1 MKEHFKIIHLTIKVF
16 DGKVELSYQD
26 FVYSGKTYQAD
37 AMANEEILNNDDDD
51 LITYINSFAIP
62 PMEEEENILK
72 RSYNSMSDVPKEKK
86 HKVDFK
92 IESPYLDMT
101 SKRNMLLQMADM
113 KKEIDE
119 LKQLLSGLKDKIDT
133 INSMK
138 TYRKNSVMGQLEI
151 IKELLINM
159 QK

>member
-1 MKEHFKIIHLTIKVF
+1 
-16 DGKVELSYQD
+16 
-26 FVYSGKTYQAD
+26 
-37 AMANEEILNNDDDD
+37 
-51 LITYINSFAIP
+51 
-62 PMEEEENILK
+62 MEEEENILK

-92 IESPYLDMT
+92 IESPYLDIT

-119 LKQLLSGLKDKIDT
+119 LKQLLSGLKDEIDT

>member
-1 MKEHFKIIHLTIKVF
+1 
-16 DGKVELSYQD
+16 
-26 FVYSGKTYQAD
+26 
-37 AMANEEILNNDDDD
+37 MANEVILNNDDND

-119 LKQLLSGLKDKIDT
+119 LKQLLSGLKDEIDT

-138 TYRKNSVMGQLEI
+138 TYRKKSVMGQLEI

>member
-1 MKEHFKIIHLTIKVF
+1 
-16 DGKVELSYQD
+16 
-26 FVYSGKTYQAD
+26 
-37 AMANEEILNNDDDD
+37 MANEVILNNDDDD

-92 IESPYLDMT
+92 IESPYLDMKKKIDKLRT

-119 LKQLLSGLKDKIDT
+119 LKQLLSGLKDEIDK

>member
-1 MKEHFKIIHLTIKVF
+1 
-16 DGKVELSYQD
+16 
-26 FVYSGKTYQAD
+26 
-37 AMANEEILNNDDDD
+37 MANEEILNNDDND

-92 IESPYLDMT
+92 IESPYLDMKKKIDKLRT

-119 LKQLLSGLKDKIDT
+119 LKQLLSGLKDEIDT

-138 TYRKNSVMGQLEI
+138 TYRKKSVMGQLEI

>member
-1 MKEHFKIIHLTIKVF
+1 
-16 DGKVELSYQD
+16 
-26 FVYSGKTYQAD
+26 
-37 AMANEEILNNDDDD
+37 
-51 LITYINSFAIP
+51 
-62 PMEEEENILK
+62 
-72 RSYNSMSDVPKEKK
+72 MSDALKEKK
-86 HKVDFK
+86 HEVDFK
-92 IESPYLDMT
+92 IESPFMDMEKEIDKLRT
-101 SKRNMLLQMADM
+101 SKRNMLLQIADM

-119 LKQLLSGLKDKIDT
+119 LKHLLSGFKDEIDS

>member
-1 MKEHFKIIHLTIKVF
+1 
-16 DGKVELSYQD
+16 
-26 FVYSGKTYQAD
+26 
-37 AMANEEILNNDDDD
+37 MANEVILNNDDDD

-92 IESPYLDMT
+92 IESPYLDMKKKIDKLRT

-119 LKQLLSGLKDKIDT
+119 LKQLLSGLKDEIDT

-138 TYRKNSVMGQLEI
+138 TYRKKSVMGQLEI

>member
-1 MKEHFKIIHLTIKVF
+1 MTN
-16 DGKVELSYQD
+16 VE
-26 FVYSGKTYQAD
+26 VV
-37 AMANEEILNNDDDD
+37 NNDED

-62 PMEEEENILK
+62 PMEEENILK
-72 RSYNSMSDVPKEKK
+72 RSYDALVNQQDDSMSKEKK

-92 IESPYLDMT
+92 IESPYLDMKKKIDKLRT

-119 LKQLLSGLKDKIDT
+119 LKQVLSGLKDEIDA
-133 INSMK
+133 INLTK
-138 TYRKNSVMGQLEI
+138 TYRKNSVMGQLEM

>member
-1 MKEHFKIIHLTIKVF
+1 
-16 DGKVELSYQD
+16 
-26 FVYSGKTYQAD
+26 
-37 AMANEEILNNDDDD
+37 MANEVILNNDDND

-92 IESPYLDMT
+92 IESPYLDMKKKIDKLRT

-119 LKQLLSGLKDKIDT
+119 LKQLLSGLKDEIDT

-138 TYRKNSVMGQLEI
+138 TYRKKSVMGQLEI

>member
-1 MKEHFKIIHLTIKVF
+1 
-16 DGKVELSYQD
+16 
-26 FVYSGKTYQAD
+26 
-37 AMANEEILNNDDDD
+37 
-51 LITYINSFAIP
+51 
-62 PMEEEENILK
+62 MEEEENILK

-101 SKRNMLLQMADM
+101 LKRNMLLQMADM

-119 LKQLLSGLKDKIDT
+119 LKQLLSGLKDEIDT

>member
-1 MKEHFKIIHLTIKVF
+1 MTNE
-16 DGKVELSYQD
+16 
-26 FVYSGKTYQAD
+26 
-37 AMANEEILNNDDDD
+37 MANVDVVNNDDD
-51 LITYINSFAIP
+51 LMTYFNSFVIP
-62 PMEEEENILK
+62 PMEEIKEENILK
-72 RSYNSMSDVPKEKK
+72 RSYDTLVNHQDNSMSDAPKEKK
-86 HKVDFK
+86 QKVNFK
-92 IESPYLDMT
+92 VESRYMDTKKKIYKLRT
-101 SKRNMLLQMADM
+101 SKRNMLLQIVDM

-119 LKQLLSGLKDKIDT
+119 LKQLLSGLKDEINT

>member
-1 MKEHFKIIHLTIKVF
+1 
-16 DGKVELSYQD
+16 
-26 FVYSGKTYQAD
+26 
-37 AMANEEILNNDDDD
+37 
-51 LITYINSFAIP
+51 
-62 PMEEEENILK
+62 MEEEENILK

-92 IESPYLDMT
+92 IESPYLDMKKKIDKLRT

-119 LKQLLSGLKDKIDT
+119 LKQLLSGLKDEIDT

>member
-1 MKEHFKIIHLTIKVF
+1 MTN
-16 DGKVELSYQD
+16 VE
-26 FVYSGKTYQAD
+26 VV
-37 AMANEEILNNDDDD
+37 NNDED

-62 PMEEEENILK
+62 PMEEENILK
-72 RSYNSMSDVPKEKK
+72 RSYDALVNQQDDSMSKEKK

-92 IESPYLDMT
+92 IESPYLDMKKKIDKLRT

-119 LKQLLSGLKDKIDT
+119 LKQVLSGLKDEIDA

-138 TYRKNSVMGQLEI
+138 TYRKNSVMGQLEM

>member
-1 MKEHFKIIHLTIKVF
+1 
-16 DGKVELSYQD
+16 
-26 FVYSGKTYQAD
+26 
-37 AMANEEILNNDDDD
+37 MANVEVVNNDNDD

-72 RSYNSMSDVPKEKK
+72 RSYDTLVNQQYNSMSDAPTEKK

-101 SKRNMLLQMADM
+101 SKRNRLLQMADM

-119 LKQLLSGLKDKIDT
+119 LKQLLSGLKDEIDT

-138 TYRKNSVMGQLEI
+138 TYREKSVMGQLEI

>member
-1 MKEHFKIIHLTIKVF
+1 
-16 DGKVELSYQD
+16 
-26 FVYSGKTYQAD
+26 
-37 AMANEEILNNDDDD
+37 MANVEVVNNDED

-62 PMEEEENILK
+62 PMEEENILK
-72 RSYNSMSDVPKEKK
+72 RSYDALVNQQDDSMSKEKK

-92 IESPYLDMT
+92 IESPYLDMKKKIDKLRT

-119 LKQLLSGLKDKIDT
+119 LKQLLSGLKDEIDT